1 MAEKEIDYL
10 PEIER
15 QKHTVFVDDQ
25 VLNHPAVKNYHGK
38 WKELIEWCDKGNQ
51 YCEWIGDEK
60 RIIDIR
66 PMLKKRKRHIV
77 INLMKPLVEAIDS
90 KLNMTQSVQG
100 TPNSSEMG
108 DIEGAKVAS
117 KLLAH
122 NDYVNKVE
130 ALFEDF
136 KYDLTRTGNA
146 WVKWTW
152 DTSAFGFIKH
162 MKEGIATSIEQEG
175 EIVGV
180 VPSVFNIR
188 PDPTAKD
195 RAHMRWL
202 IEIDEVTEDEILE
215 NFPKIKKEELEKAG
229 SAASLKTKYE
239 GMNEEEKDKSADEK
253 THIVRYYWEK
263 KSKKYSEGRYII
275 SVGNLILFKGPN
287 PALGEIPYFPC
298 YFKRVGNS
306 FYGTGPLY
314 HVQDIQ
320 RVYNRVRSMALEHIE
335 GWRAKMA
342 VPLGSLPKEGSFTT
356 DSFEMV
362 EVDTNRGPLQPM
374 NMPELSPQVNAFADM
389 LAGSFNVVSNVHEV
403 SYSQLPQY
411 SSRAP
416 ASLYSMMLEQ
426 DNMKIDPLIKRL
438 NKMILDMAQF
448 RLRLMEKYYKQPRL
462 VKIMGKGQESSVEYW
477 KGADIKGNYDVKLGI
492 GISLHQ
498 SAIIQQRL
506 LLELKQNGIIQD
518 NNKILKLL
526 NLGSIEEDLRGDIAD
541 EQRAMRENQAFVN
554 DTYDLDV
561 EKGGVYVYKHDN
573 HELHMDIHTNQAKS
587 EEYQRWPM
595 EKKAA
600 HEMHIEGHYQYILQL
615 QQIMAAASNQ
625 AQQPGQLTPT
635 AGVSLP
641 SAETMAEGAA
651 VAPEVA
657 EERESIAI

>member
-1 MAEKEIDYL
+1 M
-10 PEIER
+10 
-15 QKHTVFVDDQ
+15 
-25 VLNHPAVKNYHGK
+25 
-38 WKELIEWCDKGNQ
+38 
-51 YCEWIGDEK
+51 
-60 RIIDIR
+60 
-66 PMLKKRKRHIV
+66 
-77 INLMKPLVEAIDS
+77 
-90 KLNMTQSVQG
+90 
-100 TPNSSEMG
+100 
-108 DIEGAKVAS
+108 
-117 KLLAH
+117 
-122 NDYVNKVE
+122 
-130 ALFEDF
+130 
-136 KYDLTRTGNA
+136 
-146 WVKWTW
+146 
-152 DTSAFGFIKH
+152 
-162 MKEGIATSIEQEG
+162 
-175 EIVGV
+175 
-180 VPSVFNIR
+180 
-188 PDPTAKD
+188 AKD